1 MDVILVSFEELISDD
16 MFGNVTFVRI
26 NDTIAIEIKSFCKF
40 VIILRDIAI
49 AILRERAE
57 KREEEEEEEEEEGE
71 KGKWRAKEV
80 AGKGREAGIG

>member
-26 NDTIAIEIKSFCKF
+26 NDTIAIEVKSFCKF

-49 AILRERAE
+49 TILRERRRRRRRR
-57 KREEEEEEEEEEGE
+57 RERKGSGEQRKWQVKEERQELVE
-71 KGKWRAKEV
+71 
-80 AGKGREAGIG
+80 